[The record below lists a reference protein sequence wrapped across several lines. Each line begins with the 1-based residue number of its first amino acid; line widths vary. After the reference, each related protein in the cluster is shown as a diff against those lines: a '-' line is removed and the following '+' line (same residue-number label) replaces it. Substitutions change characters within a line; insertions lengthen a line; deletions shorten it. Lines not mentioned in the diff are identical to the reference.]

1 MYFGDDGATIDAATL
16 EDHDPA
22 WLRARR
28 AIVATR
34 RSVEALYVANEINRL
49 QEIVRTAVGLVEMAD
64 AKMMRYFGV
73 CVKLHAARSMLVQLG
88 RKREP

>member
-1 MYFGDDGATIDAATL
+1 M
-16 EDHDPA
+16 
-22 WLRARR
+22 
-28 AIVATR
+28 
-34 RSVEALYVANEINRL
+34 RSTRL

-73 CVKLHAARSMLVQLG
+73 CVKLHAARSTLVRIA